1 MTASTTAR
9 PMSAPGDHATIS
21 SAPEFEPE
29 RVDTFLRS
37 SLGGLSGS
45 MQIERVAGGQ
55 SNSTFYVTYSNRRL
69 VLRKQPAGEILAS
82 AHAVDRE
89 YRILRALEDT
99 DIPVPR
105 ALLFHPERDL
115 VGTPFYVMERVEGRI
130 FHEGSLPGVTASERR
145 SMYFSAAETLGR
157 LHRVDWKAIG
167 LADYGKPGGY
177 F

>member
-55 SNSTFYVTYSNRRL
+55 SNPTFYVTYSNRRL

-82 AHAVDRE
+82 AHAATANTGYCGLSR
-89 YRILRALEDT
+89 
-99 DIPVPR
+99 
-105 ALLFHPERDL
+105 
-115 VGTPFYVMERVEGRI
+115 TPI
-130 FHEGSLPGVTASERR
+130 FRCHARFCSTPNAISSARR
-145 SMYFSAAETLGR
+145 STSWNESKVGSFTKD
-157 LHRVDWKAIG
+157 HCRV
-167 LADYGKPGGY
+167 
-177 F
+177 